1 MDRAKAKKIRNIR
14 VIATNIFM
22 SISVVAIVFVLMLI
36 AMGFTF
42 NESGGLEQAGLAQI
56 VSHPSGANVEID
68 GNNQISRTEFSKML
82 SAGKHK
88 IRISKSGYD
97 TWEKDLKID
106 AGLLTRVE
114 WVRLFPKHFESNEV
128 LNFDNLQFASFS
140 ADRKH
145 LLALEKDSSTL
156 KYIDIQA
163 DQPRS
168 NDLSLKECLNG
179 KNKLGQNSTFSII
192 SWNDDNSKVIAKLTT
207 DDKSSWHIINLN
219 HPDRSVNLTQKFNL
233 DFESILIANDS
244 ASKLWVLENGNL
256 RIIDVDNLTISGSIA
271 SNILKIA
278 HNKNVASFINYEEK
292 INDKN
297 EPVKEYRLNVFKE
310 GEQGYTTVADL
321 SNINDETVFR
331 LTMGTYWSEE
341 WLAYSVDEQLVIISG
356 KYPSYEKDKAS
367 SLKERLN
374 HKLGFTPQ
382 LASVNAN
389 QRILIL
395 TGDESMFSYDL
406 ETKDSYSIKIASKL
420 TNITWLDDYLLW
432 QNIDNTIVTRD
443 FDGDNR
449 REIVPNVSN
458 PFPAV
463 ISENNRYLY
472 YFDMTETES
481 VTEGTDSPSDA
492 DPTTNTEK
500 NLKYI
505 LKRQKLEI

>member
-68 GNNQISRTEFSKML
+68 GNNQVSRTEFSKML

-88 IRISKSGYD
+88 IRISKNGYG
-97 TWEKDLKID
+97 TWEKDLKVD

-114 WVRLFPKHFESNEV
+114 WVRLFPKHFESHDV
-128 LNFDNLQFASFS
+128 LEFDNLRFATFS

-145 LLALEKDSSTL
+145 LLALEKGGSSL
-156 KYIDIQA
+156 KYIDIQSDNPQA
-163 DQPRS
+163 
-168 NDLSLKECLNG
+168 NELSLNECFSG
-179 KNKLGQNSTFSII
+179 KVKNNDSSSLAVL
-192 SWNDDNSKVIAKLTT
+192 SWNDDNSKIIAKWTAGEKT
-207 DDKSSWHIINLN
+207 SWHIINLN
-219 HPDRSVNLTQKFNL
+219 HPDRSVNLSQKFNL

-256 RIIDVDNLTISGSIA
+256 RIIDVNNLTISGSIA
-271 SNILKIA
+271 SNIHKIA
-278 HNKNVASFINYEEK
+278 HNKNVASFIYKDDE
-292 INDKN
+292 DK
-297 EPVKEYRLNVFKE
+297 YHLGLFKE
-310 GEQGYTTVADL
+310 GEQGYTTIADID
-321 SNINDETVFR
+321 NTNNETVFR
-331 LTMGTYWSEE
+331 LAMGTYWSEE
-341 WLAYSVDEQLVIISG
+341 WLAYSAGQQLNIISG

-367 SLKERLN
+367 ALKERLSR
-374 HKLGFTPQ
+374 KLEFTPQ

-389 QRILIL
+389 QRILVL
-395 TGDESMFSYDL
+395 TSDKSMLSYDF
-406 ETKDSYSIKIASKL
+406 ETKEQYDIELNATL
-420 TNITWLDDYLLW
+420 TNITWLDDYLIW
-432 QNIDNTIVTRD
+432 QNIDNSIITRD

-449 REIVPNVSN
+449 REIVSNVSN

-463 ISENNRYLY
+463 ISENNNYLY

-481 VTEGTDSPSDA
+481 AIEATDSPSDA

-500 NLKYI
+500 SLKYT

>member
-1 MDRAKAKKIRNIR
+1 M
-14 VIATNIFM
+14 
-22 SISVVAIVFVLMLI
+22 
-36 AMGFTF
+36 
-42 NESGGLEQAGLAQI
+42 
-56 VSHPSGANVEID
+56 
-68 GNNQISRTEFSKML
+68 
-82 SAGKHK
+82 
-88 IRISKSGYD
+88 
-97 TWEKDLKID
+97 
-106 AGLLTRVE
+106 
-114 WVRLFPKHFESNEV
+114 
-128 LNFDNLQFASFS
+128 
-140 ADRKH
+140 
-145 LLALEKDSSTL
+145 
-156 KYIDIQA
+156 
-163 DQPRS
+163 
-168 NDLSLKECLNG
+168 
-179 KNKLGQNSTFSII
+179 
-192 SWNDDNSKVIAKLTT
+192 
-207 DDKSSWHIINLN
+207 
-219 HPDRSVNLTQKFNL
+219 
-233 DFESILIANDS
+233 
-244 ASKLWVLENGNL
+244 
-256 RIIDVDNLTISGSIA
+256 
-271 SNILKIA
+271 
-278 HNKNVASFINYEEK
+278 
-292 INDKN
+292 
-297 EPVKEYRLNVFKE
+297 FKE

-374 HKLGFTPQ
+374 HRLGFTPQ

-395 TGDESMFSYDL
+395 AGDESMFSYDL
-406 ETKDSYSIKIASKL
+406 ETKDNYSIKIASKL

-432 QNIDNTIVTRD
+432 QNIDNAIVTRD

-449 REIVPNVSN
+449 REIIPNVSN

>member
-68 GNNQISRTEFSKML
+68 GNNQLSRTEFSKML

-88 IRISKSGYD
+88 IRISKNGYD

-114 WVRLFPKHFESNEV
+114 WVRLFPKHFESSGV
-128 LNFDNLQFASFS
+128 LDFNNLRFASFS

-145 LLALEKDSSTL
+145 LIALEKDSQNL
-156 KYIDIQA
+156 KYIDIQSDNPQA
-163 DQPRS
+163 KE
-168 NDLSLKECLNG
+168 LSLSECLNG
-179 KNKLGQNSTFSII
+179 KAKNTDTSSLAIL
-192 SWNDDNSKVIAKLTT
+192 SWNNDSSKAIAKWSNG
-207 DDKSSWHIINLN
+207 DKTSWHVIDFN
-219 HPDRSVNLTQKFNL
+219 HPDKSINLSQKFNL
-233 DFESILIANDS
+233 TFDSILIANDS

-256 RIIDVDNLTISGSIA
+256 RIIDANNVTISGSIA
-271 SNILKIA
+271 SNIHKIA
-278 HNKNVASFINYEEK
+278 HNKNVVSFIYTDNEK
-292 INDKN
+292 K
-297 EPVKEYRLNVFKE
+297 YHLGLFKE
-310 GEQGYTTVADL
+310 GEQGFTTISDIDNA
-321 SNINDETVFR
+321 SDETTFR
-331 LTMGTYWSEE
+331 LAMGTYWSEE
-341 WLAYSVDEQLVIISG
+341 WLAYSNNQELKVLSG
-356 KYPSYEKDKAS
+356 KYPSFEKDKAS
-367 SLKERLN
+367 SLKERLVRD
-374 HKLGFTPQ
+374 LGFIPQ

-389 QRILIL
+389 QRILVL
-395 TGDESMFSYDL
+395 TSEQSMLSYDF
-406 ETKDSYSIKIASKL
+406 ETKEEYDIKLAAEL
-420 TNITWLDDYLLW
+420 TNITWLDDYLIW
-432 QNIDNTIVTRD
+432 QNINNTIVTRD

-449 REIVPNVSN
+449 REIIPNVSN

-463 ISENNRYLY
+463 ISENNNYLY

-481 VTEGTDSPSDA
+481 AIEAPDSPSDA
-492 DPTTNTEK
+492 DPTTDTTK
-500 NLKYI
+500 NLKYT